1 MRRSDLQVWISAE
14 SCNGLQNSKHRHDT
28 PLWFASLELR
38 MQNFARFV
46 RRSDL
51 QIWNSAES
59 CNDLQNSKR
68 RHDSCGALICKF
80 GTLQSLAMA
89 CEFKTSARFV
99 RCSALQV
106 WNSAESRNGLRN
118 SKRRNYSC
126 GILICKFGTLQ
137 NLAMACTFQNFRTIR
152 RSDPQIWNSAEF
164 CNGLQNSK
172 RWHDTAL
179 WFASPQSLV
188 MALHKFKTSARLV
201 RRNLICKFSNGL
213 KKIWPA
219 KFKMSVRFG
228 ALMWKFGTLRSL
240 AMACKF
246 QNVGTLR
253 VALWFSKITNLE
265 LCSLAMACKNQ
276 NVGTIRAALWKIQNV
291 GMFRAAF

>member
-80 GTLQSLAMA
+80 GTMQSLAMA
-89 CEFKTSARFV
+89 YKIQNVGTIRAALWFANLEFRKVSQRPTTFKTSARFV
-99 RCSALQV
+99 RRSDLQV
-106 WNSAESRNGLRN
+106 WNSAESRNGLR
-118 SKRRNYSC
+118 
-126 GILICKFGTLQ
+126 I
-137 NLAMACTFQNFRTIR
+137 
-152 RSDPQIWNSAEF
+152 
-164 CNGLQNSK
+164 
-172 RWHDTAL
+172 
-179 WFASPQSLV
+179 
-188 MALHKFKTSARLV
+188 
-201 RRNLICKFSNGL
+201 
-213 KKIWPA
+213 
-219 KFKMSVRFG
+219 
-228 ALMWKFGTLRSL
+228 
-240 AMACKF
+240 

-253 VALWFSKITNLE
+253 AVLCFTSLELCRISQWLAKFKTPERFVRHSDLQVWNSAKSCNVVHISKLPHDSALWPANLE
-265 LCSLAMACKNQ
+265 LCRILQWPAKFKTLARYGALICKSAESCNGPSQIQ
-276 NVGTIRAALWKIQNV
+276 NVGTTRAAQSDLQV
-291 GMFRAAF
+291 

>member
-1 MRRSDLQVWISAE
+1 MQWPAKFKTSARFGALTRKVGTLQSFALACKIQNIGTIRRSDLQVWNSAE
-14 SCNGLQNSKHRHDT
+14 SCNDPSKFKT
-28 PLWFASLELR
+28 S
-38 MQNFARFV
+38 ARLM

-51 QIWNSAES
+51 QIWNSARFR
-59 CNDLQNSKR
+59 NGLQHSKH

-89 CEFKTSARFV
+89 CEFRTSARFV

-179 WFASPQSLV
+179 
-188 MALHKFKTSARLV
+188 
-201 RRNLICKFSNGL
+201 
-213 KKIWPA
+213 
-219 KFKMSVRFG
+219 
-228 ALMWKFGTLRSL
+228 
-240 AMACKF
+240 
-246 QNVGTLR
+246 
-253 VALWFSKITNLE
+253 
-265 LCSLAMACKNQ
+265 
-276 NVGTIRAALWKIQNV
+276 
-291 GMFRAAF
+291 